1 MGKKFTKK
9 EAVSIAISSARLYKD
24 NFAGKKL
31 LFVATDKHKSVLSL
45 EVGFDASNFHH
56 LTGLVLTNKEWSH
69 LDFYNFCVNG
79 RLKETDIDFAKNGT
93 THQKLT
99 VLPLL

>member
-56 LTGLVLTNKEWSH
+56 
-69 LDFYNFCVNG
+69 
-79 RLKETDIDFAKNGT
+79 
-93 THQKLT
+93 
-99 VLPLL
+99 